1 MIPFPRYLNPQ
12 GGVRIGRLLEDMDV
26 FAVHLVFKH
35 VLNPRQV
42 NLYHVIIN
50 HVGLQKFSSHR
61 EKGKLL
67 LSPLSLPWLTRSTL
81 QHRSGIYCPCP
92 KLIDHVRFSV
102 LTVTSVCLATSPGL
116 EPARQSPACS
126 WSSWWMGSG
135 RGR

>member
-1 MIPFPRYLNPQ
+1 MVPFPRYLNPQ

-50 HVGLQKFSSHR
+50 HVGLQKFSSNR

-67 LSPLSLPWLTRSTL
+67 LSQLSLPWLTRSTL
-81 QHRSGIYCPCP
+81 QHRSGN
-92 KLIDHVRFSV
+92 LV
-102 LTVTSVCLATSPGL
+102 LV
-116 EPARQSPACS
+116 QN
-126 WSSWWMGSG
+126 
-135 RGR
+135 

>member
-50 HVGLQKFSSHR
+50 HVGLQKFSFHR
-61 EKGKLL
+61 EKVKLL

-81 QHRSGIYCPCP
+81 QHRSGN
-92 KLIDHVRFSV
+92 LV
-102 LTVTSVCLATSPGL
+102 LV
-116 EPARQSPACS
+116 QN
-126 WSSWWMGSG
+126 
-135 RGR
+135 